1 VRIAFISPC
10 PSILTTTCN
19 RLASEFGL
27 HPIFKEEFHQV
38 YAENHERP
46 EFKDLLIKMKV
57 IDSQGVSA
65 MDEDQWEA
73 ASKFEGFFSALW
85 MR

>member
-1 VRIAFISPC
+1 
-10 PSILTTTCN
+10 
-19 RLASEFGL
+19 
-27 HPIFKEEFHQV
+27 V

-57 IDSQGVSA
+57 IDPQGVSA

-73 ASKFEGFFSALW
+73 ASKFFPALW
-85 MR
+85 VR

>member
-1 VRIAFISPC
+1 
-10 PSILTTTCN
+10 
-19 RLASEFGL
+19 
-27 HPIFKEEFHQV
+27 V

-57 IDSQGVSA
+57 IDPQGVSA

-73 ASKFEGFFSALW
+73 ASKSEGFFFCLVV
-85 MR
+85 R

>member
-1 VRIAFISPC
+1 M
-10 PSILTTTCN
+10 TTCN

-57 IDSQGVSA
+57 IDPQGVSA

-73 ASKFEGFFSALW
+73 ASKFAGFFFCLMGEVANSIIV
-85 MR
+85 